1 MQFRSEPFKIY
12 MFSEEKEA
20 IKHDCIN
27 ASFLS
32 SNWEDNDTISE
43 GQGKRRKKN
52 KAGKKFQR
60 SSDIQ
65 GSSSKEGGDRRD
77 KKDTDIQ

>member
-1 MQFRSEPFKIY
+1 MQFRSEPVKIY

-32 SNWEDNDTISE
+32 SNWEDNDAISE
-43 GQGKRRKKN
+43 GRGKRRKKN

-60 SSDIQ
+60 TSDIQ